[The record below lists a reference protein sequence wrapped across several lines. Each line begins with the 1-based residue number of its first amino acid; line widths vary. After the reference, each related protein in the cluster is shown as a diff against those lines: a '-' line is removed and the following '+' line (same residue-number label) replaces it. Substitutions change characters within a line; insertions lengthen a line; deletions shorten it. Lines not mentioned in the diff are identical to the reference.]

1 MSYSGIYDEV
11 DSWQREAVLWHAL
24 FMSVKSIQ
32 SRYLPLA
39 FLTSTTLASH
49 SGYSTSLIAH
59 AWRSL
64 PTSSLMA
71 FCLSGAK
78 LLRFC
83 LTGLKDG
90 LVFNLW
96 VIIAGSIPPMFAC
109 FHAKISLFC
118 LKNCARRLLRSFA
131 SLEPMYARC
140 SGSSSSDT
148 SSNSSEGRAK

>member
-1 MSYSGIYDEV
+1 MKLRSSCP
-11 DSWQREAVLWHAL
+11 AVASTMRSILGKGELSFGHAL

-32 SRYLPLA
+32 SRHLPLA

-49 SGYSTSLIAH
+49 SGYSTSLIAP

-64 PTSSLMA
+64 LTSSLMA
-71 FCLSGAK
+71 FYLSGAK

-96 VIIAGSIPPMFAC
+96 VIIAGSIPLMSAC
-109 FHAKISLFC
+109 FHAKMSLFC
-118 LKNCARRLLRSFA
+118 LKNCARWPLRSFP
-131 SLEPMYARC
+131 SLEPM
-140 SGSSSSDT
+140 
-148 SSNSSEGRAK
+148 

>member
-1 MSYSGIYDEV
+1 MVVTGKCIHKTEKFVARGGVHNEV
-11 DSWQREAVLWHAL
+11 DPWQREAVLRHAL

-32 SRYLPLA
+32 SRHLPFA
-39 FLTSTTLASH
+39 FLTSTTLANH

-78 LLRFC
+78 LMRFC

-90 LVFNLW
+90 LVCNL
-96 VIIAGSIPPMFAC
+96 
-109 FHAKISLFC
+109 
-118 LKNCARRLLRSFA
+118 
-131 SLEPMYARC
+131 
-140 SGSSSSDT
+140 
-148 SSNSSEGRAK
+148 

>member
-1 MSYSGIYDEV
+1 MRSIFGKGKLSFG
-11 DSWQREAVLWHAL
+11 HAL

-32 SRYLPLA
+32 SRHLPLA

-64 PTSSLMA
+64 LTSSLMA

-83 LTGLKDG
+83 LTGLKNG

-96 VIIAGSIPPMFAC
+96 VIIAGVDSAHVCLLPCENVPVLSQKLREEAFEV
-109 FHAKISLFC
+109 FC
-118 LKNCARRLLRSFA
+118 
-131 SLEPMYARC
+131 
-140 SGSSSSDT
+140 
-148 SSNSSEGRAK
+148 